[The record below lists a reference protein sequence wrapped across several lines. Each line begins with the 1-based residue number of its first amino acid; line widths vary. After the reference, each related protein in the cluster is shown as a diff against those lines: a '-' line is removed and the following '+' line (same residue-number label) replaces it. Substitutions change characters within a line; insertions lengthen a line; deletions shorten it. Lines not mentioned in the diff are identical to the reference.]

1 MKKRIILLLI
11 LFMACIPMVVSA
23 HTLFYKDITINFKHD
38 GCDENANKEVTIQ
51 LFANGEKV
59 EGQEVTLNKN
69 TGYTYTFEDLLV
81 FEGDSGNEINYDI
94 RILENGSYKLISQ
107 KNYKHAKTNIK
118 KWAQVLPEDIKE
130 GHTYAIVTDNWNYE
144 NNGFSEKIYLR
155 GDITAKGAQILP
167 EYNIINGKGSYYVLD
182 GEPIANSK
190 WVVSKVPTDDPD
202 YNEFKNYLMFTNEG
216 GKKLTLTGYNQGDHI
231 NFIYKYSGKSGYV
244 EDEDALYTN
253 KVTLTPIEDTRG
265 KFYIGSKNLYPAPD
279 DAMQYIALSGQNQYF
294 ASPVMQTSAQF
305 KAFEYIEAEVEMGSK
320 VLVEGTLCETNSVV
334 LDRNTE
340 VKRNINI
347 NLDCSSC
354 EDKKDQGVVVQ
365 LFADGKKVEDEVV
378 TLNAKNNLEHT
389 FTDLP
394 VFRDNSDEKIE
405 YEVKA
410 YINGDY
416 YTIPDDSISLKV
428 ENIKKWVQVLPE
440 DIKAGNTYIITTS
453 TGNSKS
459 LYLRGNVTSKSAEII
474 SEYNIVNG
482 KDVFFV
488 LEGEPLENTKW
499 VVSKVPTDD
508 PDYNEFKDY
517 LMFTNEGDKK
527 LTLTG
532 YDRGDYVD
540 FIYKYSG
547 KSGYIADEE
556 ALYTNKVMI
565 IPANDNLGRFYI
577 ASKNL
582 YPEPNNALQYLRL
595 NSQNQYVATSDPEK
609 ATKFIILGYAEIE
622 ATVAGEMLI
631 NPSLCEVLELAN
643 LNNPKTGNGII
654 IALSLL
660 VLSGATIITLK
671 NYKKRNLTN

>member
-1 MKKRIILLLI
+1 MKKKIILLLI
-11 LFMACIPMVVSA
+11 LLIAFLPMVVSA

-38 GCDENANKEVTIQ
+38 GCDENAEKEVTIQ

-59 EGQEVTLNKN
+59 EGQQVTLNKN
-69 TGYTYTFEDLLV
+69 TGYTYTFKDLLV

-94 RILENGSYKLISQ
+94 KVLENGQYKLIAK
-107 KNYKHAKTNIK
+107 KNYKYAKTNIK
-118 KWAQVLPEDIKE
+118 KWAQVQPEDIKD
-130 GHTYAIVTDNWNYE
+130 GHTYVLVTDNWNYE

-155 GDITAKGAQILP
+155 GDVKAKGAQILP
-167 EYNIINGKGSYYVLD
+167 EYNIIDGKGSYYVLD
-182 GEPIANSK
+182 GEPIENSK

-202 YNEFKNYLMFTNEG
+202 YASFKDYLMFTNEG
-216 GKKLTLTGYNQGDHI
+216 GKKLTLSGYDRGDHI
-231 NFIYKYSGKSGYV
+231 SYLFKYSGKSGYI
-244 EDEDALYTN
+244 EDEEALYTN
-253 KVTLTPIEDTRG
+253 KVTLTPIADTRG
-265 KFYIGSKNLYPAPD
+265 KFYIGSKNLYPAPN
-279 DAMQYIALSGQNQYF
+279 DAMQYIALSGQNQYY

-305 KAFEYIEAEVEMGSK
+305 KAFEYIEAEVEVGSK
-320 VLVEGTLCETNSVV
+320 VLVESTLCETNSVV

-365 LFADGKKVEDEVV
+365 LFADGVKVEDEVV
-378 TLNAKNNLEHT
+378 TLNAKNGLEHT

-410 YINGDY
+410 YIDGDY
-416 YTIPDDSISLKV
+416 YSIPDDSVSLKV

-440 DIKAGNTYIITTS
+440 DIKAGNTYIITAYA
-453 TGNSKS
+453 GNNKN
-459 LYLRGNVTSKSAEII
+459 LYLRGNVSSKSAAIV

-488 LEGEPLENTKW
+488 LDGEPIENSKW

-508 PDYNEFKDY
+508 PDYASFKDY
-517 LMFTNEGDKK
+517 LMFTNEGGKK
-527 LTLTG
+527 LTLSG
-532 YDRGDYVD
+532 YDRGDHIDYL
-540 FIYKYSG
+540 FKYSG

-582 YPEPNNALQYLRL
+582 YPAPDDALQYLRL
-595 NSQNQYVATSDPEK
+595 NSQNQYVATSDPAK
-609 ATKFIILGYAEIE
+609 ATKFIILGYTEIE

-660 VLSGATIITLK
+660 ILSGATIVALK
-671 NYKKRNLTN
+671 SAKRKRLN